1 VKEKMWVR
9 LPSYRQKVEV
19 AQVVERR
26 RVEALASVVR
36 LHSSTQHGVSS
47 SIGRASV
54 CEAEGSGI
62 VTHLTHKKVR

>member
-1 VKEKMWVR
+1 MKEKMWVR
-9 LPSYRQKVEV
+9 LPSYRQKVKV
-19 AQVVERR
+19 AQVVER